1 MAASPTA
8 PPGSC
13 PRGPLGVVA
22 LGDGKQKMT
31 GSPDGS
37 GEVPTGRA
45 VRMSRS
51 PGGRHRI
58 LGVRLTEEE
67 ESQIRRR
74 ADECGLSAQR
84 FLVEA
89 AMSGSAT
96 AATERRRAQ
105 RNAERARLVLASIS
119 NNVNQLAKWANTNH
133 AMPADLDGLIH
144 DLGRAIE
151 SVEQTAVGLG
161 TAFGV
166 GRRGSYG
173 E

>member
-1 MAASPTA
+1 MAAWPLAS
-8 PPGSC
+8 PGSC

-96 AATERRRAQ
+96 AATERRRA
-105 RNAERARLVLASIS
+105 RRDAERAHFVLASVS
-119 NNVNQLAKWANTNH
+119 NNLNQLAKWANSNH
-133 AMPADLDGLIH
+133 VLPDTFAGALEDTR
-144 DLGRAIE
+144 RAT
-151 SVEQTAVGLG
+151 TAV
-161 TAFGV
+161 TASTERLRFAFEPD
-166 GRRGSYG
+166 R
-173 E
+173 

>member
-1 MAASPTA
+1 
-8 PPGSC
+8 
-13 PRGPLGVVA
+13 
-22 LGDGKQKMT
+22 MT

-58 LGVRLTEEE
+58 LGVRLTQEE

-96 AATERRRAQ
+96 AATERRRA
-105 RNAERARLVLASIS
+105 RRDAERARLVLASIS

-133 AMPADLDGLIH
+133 VLPDTFADTLDDIR
-144 DLGRAIE
+144 RAT
-151 SVEQTAVGLG
+151 TAVAVTTECLHS
-161 TAFGV
+161 TFE
-166 GRRGSYG
+166 RDR
-173 E
+173 

>member
-1 MAASPTA
+1 
-8 PPGSC
+8 
-13 PRGPLGVVA
+13 
-22 LGDGKQKMT
+22 MT

-37 GEVPTGRA
+37 GEEPTGRA

-96 AATERRRAQ
+96 AATERRRA
-105 RNAERARLVLASIS
+105 RRDAERAHFVLASVS
-119 NNVNQLAKWANTNH
+119 NNLNQLAKWANSSH
-133 AMPADLDGLIH
+133 DRRQGQHRAAPVCIRAGSMIAKVSRGSSGRGLIRY
-144 DLGRAIE
+144 LFGPGRANEHTDQRVI
-151 SVEQTAVGLG
+151 TAGL
-161 TAFGV
+161 AL
-166 GRRGSYG
+166 G

>member
-1 MAASPTA
+1 
-8 PPGSC
+8 
-13 PRGPLGVVA
+13 
-22 LGDGKQKMT
+22 MT

-74 ADECGLSAQR
+74 ADQCGLSAQR

-96 AATERRRAQ
+96 AATERRRA
-105 RNAERARLVLASIS
+105 RRDAERAHFVLASVS
-119 NNVNQLAKWANTNH
+119 NNLNQLAKWANSNH
-133 AMPADLDGLIH
+133 VLPDTFAGALEDTR
-144 DLGRAIE
+144 RAT
-151 SVEQTAVGLG
+151 TAV
-161 TAFGV
+161 TASAERLRFAFEPD
-166 GRRGSYG
+166 R
-173 E
+173 